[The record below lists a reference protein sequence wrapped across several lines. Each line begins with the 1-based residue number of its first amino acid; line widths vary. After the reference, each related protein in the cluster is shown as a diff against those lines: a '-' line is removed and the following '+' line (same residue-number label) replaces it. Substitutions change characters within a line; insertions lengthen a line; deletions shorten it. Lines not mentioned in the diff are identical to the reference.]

1 MLQLCLNNWIC
12 LCIGNVEYTVLA
24 CISVAGL
31 LPYLPYLPYFL
42 PYLLSWLTSYLT

>member
-31 LPYLPYLPYFL
+31 LPTLPTKLAYFL
-42 PYLLSWLTSYLT
+42 PYLEAP